1 MLMMLLCRVGAW
13 NGCCSAVAFRI
24 PHTHIYVFYS
34 ICVQNRTYEIH
45 ESRYRK
51 SGSLSSGSYSLLL
64 CTRYQVSAV
73 VCTGRHYILKLFCC
87 RLHCAKSAGHH
98 EARTTDPGSSPFP
111 CIVHTQRK
119 GCTHLSPFATHC
131 TMVCGCVRP
140 KLKRKNVMVI
150 LVLLCEYPLGVLTQ
164 QVRPRHVPK
173 KQRQHKKCHS

>member
-1 MLMMLLCRVGAW
+1 MSAAIGYQKCQSIPIAANNRPPTSWNRILSIAYVLTWNLLSRVWSTMLMMLLCRVGAW

-87 RLHCAKSAGHH
+87 RLH
-98 EARTTDPGSSPFP
+98 
-111 CIVHTQRK
+111 
-119 GCTHLSPFATHC
+119 LSLIH
-131 TMVCGCVRP
+131 
-140 KLKRKNVMVI
+140 I
-150 LVLLCEYPLGVLTQ
+150 
-164 QVRPRHVPK
+164 
-173 KQRQHKKCHS
+173 